1 MRVVYSARYDI
12 AIGHHVYQTAK
23 YAHIAQRLKR
33 GRVIP
38 SGGWLEPEPAAW
50 TDLGLVHTTAYLRKL
65 RDGGLSTTEA
75 ARLEVPW
82 SEAITSG
89 FRLMTG
95 GTVTAARAAMKH
107 GGAVHVG
114 GGFHHAYAGHG
125 EGFCMFNDVALAV
138 RRLQDD
144 GAITRA
150 SVIDCDVH
158 HGNGTASIFAT
169 DSTVFTFSMHQE
181 NNYPVDKPPGTL
193 DVPLADRT
201 GDEEYLRLLDGSLPV
216 VLAHRPDLVVYL
228 AGADPF
234 ERDQLGGLAMTKE
247 GLRERDR
254 VVLEVVSEAGIPVVV
269 TMAGGYAVD
278 PADTVD
284 IHLATIEEA
293 IATDRVGGSKPRA
306 TE

>member
-23 YAHIAQRLKR
+23 YAHIAQRLQR
-33 GRVIP
+33 GLAIP
-38 SGGWLEPEPAAW
+38 SDGWLEPEPAAW

>member
-1 MRVVYSARYDI
+1 MRVVYSAQY
-12 AIGHHVYQTAK
+12 AIEIGTHVYPTAK
-23 YAHIAQRLKR
+23 YAHIAQRLQR

-38 SGGWLEPEPAAW
+38 SDGWLDPEPAAW
-50 TDLGLVHTTAYLRKL
+50 NDLELVHTTAYLRKL
-65 RDGGLSTTEA
+65 RDGSLSTTEA
-75 ARLEVPW
+75 VRLEIPW

-95 GTVTAARAAMKH
+95 GTVTAARAALRH
-107 GGAVHVG
+107 GVAVHVG

-125 EGFCMFNDVALAV
+125 EGFCMFNDVAVAI

-158 HGNGTASIFAT
+158 HGNGTASIFAA
-169 DSTVFTFSMHQE
+169 DSTVFTFSMHQQ
-181 NNYPVDKPPGTL
+181 NNYPADKPPGTL

-201 GDEEYLRLLDGSLPV
+201 SDEEYLRLLDGALPM
-216 VLAHRPDLVVYL
+216 VLAHRPDVVVYL

-234 ERDQLGGLAMTKE
+234 ERDQLGGLSMTKD
-247 GLRERDR
+247 GLRARDR
-254 VVLEVVSEAGIPVVV
+254 MVLEAACEAGIPVVV
-269 TMAGGYAVD
+269 ALAGGYAVD

-284 IHLATIEEA
+284 VHVATIEEA
-293 IATDRVGGSKPRA
+293 IVCGAA
-306 TE
+306 